1 MKILDVLTSP
11 WAIAPEKLS
20 EIRSVYHTHLRG
32 PKIDW
37 KAMES
42 SFLTFVGE
50 EPEKREPYEVRDGVA
65 IIDISGVLTKGLS
78 LFSFLF
84 GGASMRQ
91 IGEAV
96 RLAVDDPAASSIL
109 LYIDS
114 PGGTVD
120 GTQELASIV
129 FAARSAKP
137 IIAFSDGEI
146 CSAAYWI
153 GSAAG
158 RVFISGDTVAV
169 GSIGVVATHIDQS
182 KFDEQMG
189 DKYTEI
195 VAGKYK
201 RIASAHK
208 PLSKEGAEYIQE
220 RVDHVYSVF
229 VGEVAKQRGV
239 SEEAALAMAD
249 GKIFLGQQAID
260 IGLVDGVSTF
270 DELIAGMAAGDVA
283 GLQSDRKDSTMK
295 NLQELKEKFPALYQ
309 EAFDAGK
316 AEGSAE
322 IAVTMAKE
330 LETRIT
336 AEASAVERKR
346 IMDIQAVIIPGHEKI
361 AADAIADG
369 KSTAGEVAVKI
380 VAAEKGI
387 REAKL
392 KALEEDG
399 KKPAEVVAAGAQTV
413 DKTEKTAKTASEA
426 GDVLDKIAKEIVA
439 KDKASYSAAFAKACK
454 DNPKLAAV
462 YNTGKE
468 A

>member
-1 MKILDVLTSP
+1 
-11 WAIAPEKLS
+11 
-20 EIRSVYHTHLRG
+20 
-32 PKIDW
+32 
-37 KAMES
+37 
-42 SFLTFVGE
+42 
-50 EPEKREPYEVRDGVA
+50 
-65 IIDISGVLTKGLS
+65 
-78 LFSFLF
+78 
-84 GGASMRQ
+84 
-91 IGEAV
+91 
-96 RLAVDDPAASSIL
+96 
-109 LYIDS
+109 
-114 PGGTVD
+114 
-120 GTQELASIV
+120 
-129 FAARSAKP
+129 
-137 IIAFSDGEI
+137 
-146 CSAAYWI
+146 
-153 GSAAG
+153 
-158 RVFISGDTVAV
+158 
-169 GSIGVVATHIDQS
+169 
-182 KFDEQMG
+182 
-189 DKYTEI
+189 
-195 VAGKYK
+195 
-201 RIASAHK
+201 
-208 PLSKEGAEYIQE
+208 
-220 RVDHVYSVF
+220 
-229 VGEVAKQRGV
+229 
-239 SEEAALAMAD
+239 
-249 GKIFLGQQAID
+249 
-260 IGLVDGVSTF
+260 
-270 DELIAGMAAGDVA
+270 MAAGDVA
-283 GLQSDRKDSTMK
+283 GLQSNRKDSTMK